1 MKNDTENREDRYSIA
16 IVLVGIIIAWGL
28 IELTYR
34 ILA

>member
-1 MKNDTENREDRYSIA
+1 MKNNTENKEDRYSIA